1 MAAKRPRFGFG
12 PLTAVDPLEADM
24 NRMVDLTGETTMA
37 DGPGMVDFLPKLG
50 ERPAAAP
57 QAYKPGFMEMF
68 DAVLGGQTITDA
80 RKGLIADHQ
89 AQEDAVTTRAQ
100 VKKLMETVLK
110 DPREQLA
117 FRQDPKEWAK
127 AVSSNFGASNVG
139 GGDTRVMPGFGAVT
153 APKIMAEGDSII
165 SATPDGMEV
174 LGKRDPS
181 FAEQSKAEI
190 AEKLAEIRQ
199 MLAGNSVA
207 NTRSLIAKRSQPSGG
222 GGGGSSPRPVTGGSP
237 WNKYRPGGAQ

>member
-1 MAAKRPRFGFG
+1 MAMRPRFGFG
-12 PLTAVDPLEADM
+12 PLTAIDPLEADM
-24 NRMVDLTGETTMA
+24 SRMVDASGETTPRA
-37 DGPGMVDFLPKLG
+37 APGMVDFLPRLG
-50 ERPAAAP
+50 ERPAAPP
-57 QAYKPGFMEMF
+57 QAYKPSFMEMF
-68 DAVLGGQTITDA
+68 DAVAGGQTITDA

-89 AQEDAVTTRAQ
+89 ALEDAATSRAQ
-100 VKKLMETVLK
+100 VAKLMATVLK

-117 FRQDPKEWAK
+117 FLKDPKEWAK

-181 FAEQSKAEI
+181 FKEQNDIDIKER
-190 AEKLAEIRQ
+190 LADIRE
-199 MLAGNSVA
+199 MLAGNSIN